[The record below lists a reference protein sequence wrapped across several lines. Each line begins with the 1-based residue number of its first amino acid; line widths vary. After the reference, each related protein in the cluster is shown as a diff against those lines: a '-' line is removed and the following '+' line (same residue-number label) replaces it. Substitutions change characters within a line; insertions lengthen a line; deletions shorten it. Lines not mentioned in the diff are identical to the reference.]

1 MIEETIHIHD
11 KYQFEIKLG
20 YQFRGEKET
29 TAYDV
34 ETYLFFP
41 NSLKISRHTYSKTDF
56 YNDIQVYIRFKTPTV
71 LLKDIVRGMQ
81 SPFAK
86 LNKSV
91 ERLLSQLNETT
102 ISHYEYHVKMFCCI
116 FKSAI
121 RDHVSFIVTKEDPVD
136 IEDLLSNYLT
146 SIQSIIREF
155 RTIRSQMNVPTIEK
169 KLFSIYLFGDEYLS
183 VLIESYSYDL
193 LEHLETIIFPAKDQY
208 KAKLLG
214 LISSELTY
222 RQKHGYP
229 SLPDAHSTNEEFIFR
244 TSVLKKYMG
253 SVLFLN
259 TRMKREGEWLEQLAF
274 ALAAG
279 VAMMFATGIAYMA
292 QMEYTSLS
300 FPLFMILVISYMF
313 KDRIKEITRG
323 YLGNKL
329 RHVLFDHKTDIQAG
343 PKEKIG
349 WCKES
354 FTFLDERRLPK
365 HILKLR
371 DRDHIT
377 EIENGWVGETTILY
391 RKRIKLF
398 RKHLERLYYDY
409 PVESINDIMRLNV
422 SKFLSKMDN
431 PKKPVYVP
439 DGDSYQRVHGRR
451 VYHVNMILKY
461 STRTRVVY
469 RRFRIVLSRSGIKRI
484 EEVVFDEEAR

>member
-20 YQFRGEKET
+20 YQFQGKKKT

-41 NSLKISRHTYSKTDF
+41 NSLRVNRHTYSKADF
-56 YNDIQVYIRFKTPTV
+56 YNDIQAYIRLKTPTI
-71 LLKDIVRGMQ
+71 LLKDMARGMQ
-81 SPFAK
+81 SPLAK
-86 LNKSV
+86 LTTSV
-91 ERLLSQLNETT
+91 ERLLRNLNNTT
-102 ISHYEYHVKMFCCI
+102 ISHYEYHMKMFCCI

-121 RDHVSFIVTKEDPVD
+121 RDHVSFIIMKDNPVD
-136 IEDLLSNYLT
+136 IEDLLHNYLN
-146 SIQSIIREF
+146 SIQAITREF
-155 RTIRSQMNVPTIEK
+155 RAIRSPINVPTIEER
-169 KLFSIYLFGDEYLS
+169 LFSIYLFGDEYLS

-193 LEHLETIIFPAKDQY
+193 LEHLKTVTFPVKDRY
-208 KAKLLG
+208 SAKLLD
-214 LISSELTY
+214 LISSERTY
-222 RQKHGYP
+222 RQQHSYP
-229 SLPDAHSTNEEFIFR
+229 SLPDANSTNEEFLFR

-259 TRMKREGEWLEQLAF
+259 TRVKREGEWLEQLAF
-274 ALAAG
+274 AVAAG
-279 VAMMFATGIAYMA
+279 VAMMFATGIAFVA
-292 QMEYTSLS
+292 QMEFVNLSLP
-300 FPLFMILVISYMF
+300 FFMILVISYMF
-313 KDRIKEITRG
+313 KDRIKDLTRG

-329 RHVLFDHKTDIQAG
+329 RHVLFDHKTYVYAS
-343 PKEKIG
+343 PKDKIG

-377 EIENGWVGETTILY
+377 EIENGWVGEQTILY

-398 RKHLERLYYDY
+398 CKHLEHLYHDY
-409 PVESINDIMRLNV
+409 PVESINDIVRLNV
-422 SKFLSKMDN
+422 LKFLSKMDN

-439 DGDSYQRVHGRR
+439 DGDSYLKIHGRR

-461 STRTRVVY
+461 STKTRVVY

-484 EEVVFDEEAR
+484 EEVIFDEERR